1 MKKFSKLFALLL
13 ALALVLGSMTTV
25 FAGNA
30 MDPLVTAPNMTGKVT
45 ISNAL
50 AGATYK
56 LYRVLDISGTTAD
69 GTKSSFVTNEKWD
82 AIIRSLGFLK

>member
-30 MDPLVTAPNMTGKVT
+30 MDPP
-45 ISNAL
+45 
-50 AGATYK
+50 
-56 LYRVLDISGTTAD
+56 
-69 GTKSSFVTNEKWD
+69 
-82 AIIRSLGFLK
+82 

>member
-30 MDPLVTAPNMTGKVT
+30 MEPTLTAPNMTGKVT

-56 LYRVLDISGTTAD
+56 LYRVLDISGTT
-69 GTKSSFVTNEKWD
+69 GTGEDLKSAFVTNTTWNA
-82 AIIRSLGFLK
+82 AIRELP